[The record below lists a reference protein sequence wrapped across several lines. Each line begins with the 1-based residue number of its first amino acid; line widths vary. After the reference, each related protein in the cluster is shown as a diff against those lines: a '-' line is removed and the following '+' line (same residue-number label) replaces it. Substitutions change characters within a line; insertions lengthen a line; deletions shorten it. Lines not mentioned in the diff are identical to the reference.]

1 MRHGL
6 GAITIVVAFVYFGT
20 PVLAHHSLEDTHDL
34 RRIVT
39 LTGVVS
45 SVEWANPHTRA
56 VLDVTS
62 ANGQVARWSVEL
74 GAPNTMTRLGVGPAV
89 LKPGS
94 QVSMDVW
101 IAKDSTLTASTL
113 ALKLADGSTVRMPS
127 LWARRLSS

>member
-6 GAITIVVAFVYFGT
+6 GALTIVVAFVYFET
-20 PVLAHHSLEDTHDL
+20 PVSAHHSLEDTHDL
-34 RRIVT
+34 RRVVT

-45 SVEWANPHTRA
+45 SVEWANPHARV

-62 ANGQVARWSVEL
+62 ANGDLTRWSVEL
-74 GAPNTMTRLGVGPAV
+74 GAPNTMTRLGVGSAV

-94 QVSMDVW
+94 QVTVDVW
-101 IAKDSTLTASTL
+101 LTKDSTLTASAL
-113 ALKLADGSTVRMPS
+113 ALRLADGSTFRMPS